1 MKQKISN
8 KSVMSVLL
16 FVLPYIIVE
25 FTNIVLITI
34 DRSLSNSIGTTA
46 IIVFASLISLDAAIN
61 TIQECISQSHSIILS
76 RDRKNND
83 SINTVAIFLQIFSS
97 IIISFIIFIFANKL
111 TYIYTLE
118 NDARNILTFL
128 LKLKAIQLPILA
140 ISYIPKNDL
149 KVKGKTNLV
158 LISTVISSLFNI
170 FGDIISIK
178 MGFNEVGI
186 YVATIISTF
195 INTILL
201 FIFSKYKY
209 RKIKMTYIKDILS
222 HTKDLLFNK
231 VIQKFAYIFL
241 ESISSSFGTDVYVI
255 VCVSSAVVLVLI
267 QLAEGYYTGLLVSYA
282 DSIENKEKNLLE
294 KVNKITIYSLMFS
307 LIFFIIIPYPAW
319 YFLGN
324 SVPWSKC
331 GIYIYLYS
339 TEFFTYIL
347 NNNYVA
353 YLSANKDT
361 KAIRLTS
368 FIGGICIRIPLLCLI
383 KYFNIGLIGLGLVCT
398 VDRLVRTIYL
408 KYYIKYN
415 KNLYKN

>member
-16 FVLPYIIVE
+16 FVFPYIIVE
-25 FTNIVLITI
+25 FTNIILITI

-46 IIVFASLISLDAAIN
+46 IIVFASLISLDSAIN
-61 TIQECISQSHSIILS
+61 TIQECISQSHSIVLS
-76 RDRKNND
+76 RDRKNNN

-97 IIISFIIFIFANKL
+97 IIISLIIFIFANKL

-128 LKLKAIQLPILA
+128 LKLKAIQLPIFA

-149 KVKGKTNLV
+149 KIKGKINLV
-158 LISTVISSLFNI
+158 LIATVISSLFNI
-170 FGDIISIK
+170 LGDIISIK
-178 MGFNEVGI
+178 LGFNEVGI
-186 YVATIISTF
+186 YIATIISTL

-209 RKIKMTYIKDILS
+209 RKIKMIYIKDIIK
-222 HTKDLLFNK
+222 HAKDLLFNK

-255 VCVSSAVVLVLI
+255 ACVCSAVVEVLL
-267 QLAEGYYTGLLVSYA
+267 QLSEGYYAGLLVSYA
-282 DSIENKEKNLLE
+282 DSIENKENNLLA

-307 LIFFIIIPYPAW
+307 LVFFIIIPYPAW
-319 YFLGN
+319 YFLGR
-324 SVPWSKC
+324 SVPWSEC
-331 GIYIYLYS
+331 GIYVYLYS

-347 NNNYVA
+347 NNNYLA

-368 FIGGICIRIPLLCLI
+368 FIGGICIRIPLILLI
-383 KYFNIGLIGLGLVCT
+383 KYFNIGLVGLGLVCT

-408 KYYIKYN
+408 KFYIKNN
-415 KNLYKN
+415 KNLYKK